1 MGALPFA
8 RAPSAKYLPRSL
20 AWLTTC
26 SFRRS
31 TIPGVRTLIWLSVK
45 PLIKLVI
52 PAAAG
57 FSLSRHDLFPPAASR
72 GASQVI
78 LNVTLP
84 ALLFSK
90 IVPSFTSDNV
100 AAIGPIMLV
109 GAVYMGI
116 SLALG
121 LVIRAVFPT
130 PKNFRFGLLA
140 AATWSNWGDL
150 PTSVVQTVCASAPF
164 SGTTDANL
172 AVAYVAIFILLFYVT
187 LFPLQGI
194 HLIERDYTHPPK
206 PLPSLEDGVA
216 GDGEHWRLA
225 KVRAAGRRMTGLVR
239 RHKSAE
245 RAGDAALGV
254 EKVSPGLTGVVVR
267 RASSSRSGP
276 PPPFTDL
283 RRHITPRLIDSASV
297 RAIASAAHAAA
308 PTQTPDYLTA
318 ASASTTSP
326 SASALA
332 LRRGSFGRAE
342 TPRMHAGLSGE
353 QLKTALGSTFGE
365 NDGEI
370 TEVGTE
376 RMEETLGGGGKE
388 AEKGAGGGEA
398 FPVTS
403 PQTTLGEDELEK
415 EKEDELSDEEQVD
428 GGRPARAW
436 AVRVLVGVR
445 GFVRSLLTPPTISL
459 LTALV
464 CALVDRLK
472 ALFTEV
478 PNYSWHPTAPDG
490 DPPLAIILDT
500 STFVGAA
507 SVPLGLFV
515 LGSALSR
522 MRIPR
527 PISRLPLPSIF
538 ALALAKLVL
547 LPIVGFVLVE
557 RLANHTSL
565 VRADNHVLRFVL
577 VYFSCVPTATTQIF
591 APEDG
596 ESNSDVLSA
605 YLIVQYCVFAI
616 SSVVLT
622 ALTLRSIF

>member
-1 MGALPFA
+1 M
-8 RAPSAKYLPRSL
+8 
-20 AWLTTC
+20 
-26 SFRRS
+26 S
-31 TIPGVRTLIWLSVK
+31 TIPGVRTLVWLSVK

-239 RHKSAE
+239 RHKAGE

-254 EKVSPGLTGVVVR
+254 EKVSPGVTGVVVR

-332 LRRGSFGRAE
+332 LRRSSFGRGE
-342 TPRMHAGLSGE
+342 TLRMHAGLSGE
-353 QLKTALGSTFGE
+353 QVKAAVGSTFGE

-376 RMEETLGGGGKE
+376 QVEETLGDGGEE
-388 AEKGAGGGEA
+388 AEKVAGAREA

-403 PQTTLGEDELEK
+403 PQTTLGEAELEK

-557 RLANHTSL
+557 GLANHTSL